1 MKFADQFGI
10 LFLLVLLSMT
20 GTSFFIQKYNL
31 YDKLKRIK
39 LGKRLLWVFCLLHF
53 VIGLVLSLFVKII
66 FGILLIYI
74 GLMMFISL
82 KSDDYKWILGIM
94 KVGYLFSLVYLIL
107 YIFDNMGMWY
117 KLKYIWSYLR

>member
-31 YDKLKRIK
+31 YDKLKHIK
-39 LGKRLLWVFCLLHF
+39 LGRRVLWVLCLLHF
-53 VIGLVLSLFVKII
+53 VIGLALSLFVKII

-94 KVGYLFSLVYLIL
+94 KVGYLFVLVYFIL
-107 YIFDNMGMWY
+107 YTIDRMGLWD
-117 KLKYIWSYLR
+117 KLKFIWRAL